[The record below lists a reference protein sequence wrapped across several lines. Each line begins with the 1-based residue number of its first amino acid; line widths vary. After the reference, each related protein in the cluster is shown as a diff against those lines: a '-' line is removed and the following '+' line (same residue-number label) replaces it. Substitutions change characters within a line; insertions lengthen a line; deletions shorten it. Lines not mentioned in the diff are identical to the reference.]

1 MMESQRHLSHTRS
14 PKLARD
20 AEVTERSRFAQGAEV
35 SQNARKQACLLL
47 HQQAAHYLDLL
58 REPEANL
65 VQQVNR
71 RFAQYPVNQIYGV

>member
-1 MMESQRHLSHTRS
+1 MRESKRACFL
-14 PKLARD
+14 PIP
-20 AEVTERSRFAQGAEV
+20 V
-35 SQNARKQACLLL
+35 SLLCLLL